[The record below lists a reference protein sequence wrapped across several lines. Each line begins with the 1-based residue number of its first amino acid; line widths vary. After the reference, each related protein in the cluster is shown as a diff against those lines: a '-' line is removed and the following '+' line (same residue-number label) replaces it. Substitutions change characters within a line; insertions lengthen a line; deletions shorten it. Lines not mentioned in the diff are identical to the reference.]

1 MNIHKTILFLVRL
14 SRVINVKI
22 NLNQISI
29 FGLWMLIIN
38 NIMDYGGR
46 KKIPLVKKCI
56 TGYNVIVILCSR
68 AGVQMLGFILLN

>member
-1 MNIHKTILFLVRL
+1 
-14 SRVINVKI
+14 
-22 NLNQISI
+22 
-29 FGLWMLIIN
+29 
-38 NIMDYGGR
+38 MDYGGR